1 MSALEVIRADIPD
14 FPGCEGEMECRLSD
28 EQVRSYVG
36 ERLAALDSQQ
46 LSADEKQLYDT
57 VLYRS
62 EFMNQEAFRI
72 FDENRDESRIT
83 AVLDADAALIAA
95 SKLLDASGEKTGD
108 ALKAINEAFDKRDA
122 AMLSPP

>member
-36 ERLAALDSQQ
+36 ERLAALDAGQ
-46 LSADEKQLYDT
+46 LAAEEKQLYDR

-72 FDENRDESRIT
+72 FDENRVEKRIA

-95 SKLLDASGEKTGD
+95 AKMLDASGGKTGD
-108 ALKAINEAFDKRDA
+108 ALKAINDAFDKRDA
-122 AMLSPP
+122 VMLSPP

>member
-1 MSALEVIRADIPD
+1 MNALEEIRKDIPD

-36 ERLAALDSQQ
+36 ERLAGLAEDQ
-46 LSADEKQLYDT
+46 LSAEEKELFDR
-57 VLYRS
+57 VIFRS

-72 FDENRDESRIT
+72 FDENRDDKRIA

-95 SKLLDASGEKTGD
+95 AKPLDAPGGKLAD
-108 ALKAINEAFDKRDA
+108 ALKAINDAFDRRDA
-122 AMLSPP
+122 AMLAPP

>member
-1 MSALEVIRADIPD
+1 MSALEVIRGDIPD

-36 ERLAALDSQQ
+36 ERLAGLDVEQM
-46 LSADEKQLYDT
+46 SAEEKQLYDR
-57 VLYRS
+57 VLFRS

-72 FDENRDESRIT
+72 FDENRDDKRI
-83 AVLDADAALIAA
+83 ASVLDADAALIAA
-95 SKLLDASGEKTGD
+95 AKMLDAPGGKFGD
-108 ALKAINEAFDKRDA
+108 AFKAINDAFDRRDA

>member
-1 MSALEVIRADIPD
+1 MSALEVIRADIPE
-14 FPGCEGEMECRLSD
+14 FPGCEGETECRLSD

-36 ERLAALDSQQ
+36 ERLAEVDVQQ
-46 LSADEKQLYDT
+46 LSAGEKQLYDK

-72 FDENRDESRIT
+72 FDENRDENRIA
-83 AVLDADAALIAA
+83 AVLDADAGLIAA
-95 SKLLDASGEKTGD
+95 AKLLDTSGGKTGD

>member
-36 ERLAALDSQQ
+36 ERLAALDVSQ
-46 LSADEKQLYDT
+46 LSAEDKQLYDRA
-57 VLYRS
+57 LYRS

-72 FDENRDESRIT
+72 FDENRVEKRIA

-95 SKLLDASGEKTGD
+95 AKMLDASGGKTGD
-108 ALKAINEAFDKRDA
+108 ALKAINDAFDKRDA
-122 AMLSPP
+122 VMLSPP

>member
-36 ERLAALDSQQ
+36 ERLAALDAGQ
-46 LSADEKQLYDT
+46 LAAEEKQLYDR

-72 FDENRDESRIT
+72 FDENRDEKRIA

-95 SKLLDASGEKTGD
+95 AKTLDAPACKRRVV
-108 ALKAINEAFDKRDA
+108 RDA
-122 AMLSPP
+122 ICGALDTSVG

>member
-1 MSALEVIRADIPD
+1 MSALEVIRGDIPD

-36 ERLAALDSQQ
+36 ERLAALDVQQ
-46 LSADEKQLYDT
+46 LPAEEKQLYDR

-72 FDENRDESRIT
+72 FDENRDDKRIE

-95 SKLLDASGEKTGD
+95 AKPLDAPGSQIGE
-108 ALKAINEAFDKRDA
+108 ALKAINEAFDRRDA

>member
-1 MSALEVIRADIPD
+1 MSALEVIRTDIPD

-36 ERLAALDSQQ
+36 ERLASLDVQQ
-46 LSADEKQLYDT
+46 LSAEERQLYDT

-72 FDENRDESRIT
+72 FDENRDENRIA
-83 AVLDADAALIAA
+83 AVLDADAGLIAA
-95 SKLLDASGEKTGD
+95 AKKLDASGKAGD